1 MGFLGSSLCCER
13 GAWGTPGLPT
23 NVAKAAG
30 AQRSPSWSW
39 GVLGSART
47 TWGAAP
53 ERAEGLT
60 DGVGEWGPGQGHGT
74 QEELPWGSGWGWHH
88 GTGLGSGACSSNRSS
103 GMPARAGEELTFP
116 SCHHGVPHP
125 LQVGAP
131 PAPAPV
137 WGLVA
142 AGRGAGP
149 GLPAPFCSVRR
160 IRPSPAPQFVQLN
173 PTGRG
178 AGSAPR
184 SAPRGGSGAS
194 NPTRREGTGGYEI
207 CEWGVSA
214 AGAEQPRRGHCGAAE
229 PRAAGLPTQHRP
241 TAQPGRTAGRRCR
254 RGLGRR
260 QPVMSYDLFHLL
272 PA

>member
-23 NVAKAAG
+23 KVAKAAG
-30 AQRSPSWSW
+30 AQHSPSRPW

-47 TWGAAP
+47 TWGA
-53 ERAEGLT
+53 EGLAAAW
-60 DGVGEWGPGQGHGT
+60 VGEWGPGQGHSA

-103 GMPARAGEELTFP
+103 GMPAWAGEELTFP
-116 SCHHGVPHP
+116 NRHHGVPCP

-142 AGRGAGP
+142 AGQGAGP

-184 SAPRGGSGAS
+184 SAPRGGERGVQSH
-194 NPTRREGTGGYEI
+194 PQGGD
-207 CEWGVSA
+207 W
-214 AGAEQPRRGHCGAAE
+214 R
-229 PRAAGLPTQHRP
+229 L
-241 TAQPGRTAGRRCR
+241 
-254 RGLGRR
+254 
-260 QPVMSYDLFHLL
+260 
-272 PA
+272 